1 MTKEERQSWRRADS
15 EQRKA
20 RRLRGQARG
29 PQFSISLQ
37 GPSSL
42 SLSTLSFTFT
52 ATLHYRSDPSNTGRH
67 VLLPSNHGPLH
78 TDAIRSGYYS
88 VYTSAEC
95 KSSDRVNYKR
105 YGGCFRAPRLPD
117 GRIITHVKYVISF
130 ENGYRELAPG
140 EELSSE
146 VLLDLS
152 ESSQWRELLHVGE
165 VYWLRYEEDE
175 GTAKAALGH
184 VGLPPGWRYGKL
196 SVGPMSPLLIYFWNG
211 C

>member
-1 MTKEERQSWRRADS
+1 METCRCRTAKS
-15 EQRKA
+15 
-20 RRLRGQARG
+20 
-29 PQFSISLQ
+29 
-37 GPSSL
+37 PSSQP
-42 SLSTLSFTFT
+42 SSTLSRILHISLGSLFAISLHFIISFRGDSALSLGPVQHRT
-52 ATLHYRSDPSNTGRH
+52 A
-67 VLLPSNHGPLH
+67 LPSNHGHLY
-78 TDAIRSGYYS
+78 TDAIRLGYYS

-95 KSSDRVNYKR
+95 KSSDWVNYKR
-105 YGGCFRAPRLPD
+105 YGGCFRAPRLLPD
-117 GRIITHVKYVISF
+117 RRIITHVKYVISF

-146 VLLDLS
+146 GLLDLS

-196 SVGPMSPLLIYFWNG
+196 SVGPMSLLLIYFWNG

>member
-1 MTKEERQSWRRADS
+1 MSTSRISADPSKTSRHERYDGKDPETITKEERQPWRRADA
-15 EQRKA
+15 ERRKA
-20 RRLRGQARG
+20 CRLSRQAHC
-29 PQFSISLQ
+29 PVFSISLQ

-42 SLSTLSFTFT
+42 SLSTLSFPFT

-67 VLLPSNHGPLH
+67 VLLPSNHGPLY
-78 TDAIRSGYYS
+78 TDAIRLGYYS

-95 KSSDRVNYKR
+95 KSSDWVNYKR
-105 YGGCFRAPRLPD
+105 YGGCFRAPRLLPD
-117 GRIITHVKYVISF
+117 RRIITHVKFVISF

-165 VYWLRYEEDE
+165 VY
-175 GTAKAALGH
+175 
-184 VGLPPGWRYGKL
+184 
-196 SVGPMSPLLIYFWNG
+196 
-211 C
+211 